1 MSGVDPYAFYA
12 TFILRFN
19 LALYTAHHAITW
31 RARYIGE
38 NEGHVRDLRPRFSL
52 NWAN

>member
-12 TFILRFN
+12 TFILKFN

-31 RARYIGE
+31 RARYFGE
-38 NEGHVRDLRPRFSL
+38 NEGHFRDLRPRFSL